1 MTRRSEQSEDFRTQL
16 ESASAARERP
26 AGDEQPEASRDRPTE
41 ADRSSA
47 TLARAADETSAFERQ
62 DLDFWAPNNTLRLPD
77 NDPQWVYRWI
87 TEYVNGARVPQRMN
101 KARQQ
106 GWQFVRM
113 SELPE
118 GFYVDEDVAGDGLA
132 RMGGLVMAKLPRRFA
147 EQRKAHY
154 AKRSQ
159 EMLAGA
165 NQLQGV
171 AGRDTVE
178 ENRGTRS
185 LDGPAAGNALRQF
198 ARG

>member
-1 MTRRSEQSEDFRTQL
+1 MTRRSEQGADFRAEL
-16 ESASAARERP
+16 ETASAT
-26 AGDEQPEASRDRPTE
+26 RDRPSE

-47 TLARAADETSAFERQ
+47 SLARSTDDTENFERPE
-62 DLDFWAPNNTLRLPD
+62 LDFWAPNNTLRLPE
-77 NDPQWVYRWI
+77 NDHQWVYRWI
-87 TEYVNGARVPQRMN
+87 TEYVNGTRVPQRLN

-106 GWQFVRM
+106 GWQFVRVAD
-113 SELPE
+113 LPE

-154 AKRSQ
+154 ARQSAQ
-159 EMLAGA
+159 MLAGA

-185 LDGPAAGNALRQF
+185 LDGPAAGDALRQL